1 MNAPRAFR
9 LILPLLLVAAFLA
22 RPVLAQT
29 QAGAPA
35 GAFAPIPPV
44 ENPVLA
50 PAPVPAAASSEIQS
64 LLTGTGALAISGR
77 RLDRA
82 QLAAI
87 YSKRDFRPLWSGQQ
101 RAELV
106 AALAAAPS
114 QGLDPGAFAL
124 PETDPAQGDILLTDA
139 FLRYA
144 QALVRGRV
152 SPGDFEKDY
161 RMPQPGFDADAALAK
176 ALKNG
181 PAASLAALAPS
192 DPGYALLRQAYLRYQ
207 AYVANQAWRPME
219 LALPLQPGDGG
230 GDVAKLRQRL
240 AAENYLAPG
249 NLAGNPDNSAQYDD
263 DLRKAVTRFQ
273 ANHGLPQD
281 GIVNRA
287 TLVALNVSPGE
298 RLREI
303 RLNLERDRALPRDIP
318 PDRVEINIP
327 DASLVLYRGGRP
339 DLVMHAMVG
348 STDHPSP
355 VLLTRMTAVT
365 FNPQWIVPSSIIRA
379 EIAPAMQKDP
389 NYLARYNYAY
399 VATPDGKQLIQ
410 KPGPGNALGRVK
422 FEMPNA
428 LEIYL
433 HDTPMQAYMDRSRR
447 ALSHGCIRVGDP
459 RALAQQVLATSPNW
473 NRDAIDA
480 AIASGK
486 TQTVALPH
494 GIPVYLFYRTVYADA
509 DGTVEFRNDLYGR
522 DRLLNQALLKRDL
535 SEQLAPEPRLA
546 DLPGKG

>member
-1 MNAPRAFR
+1 MNAPRNFR
-9 LILPLLLVAAFLA
+9 LILPLLLAAAFLA

-29 QAGAPA
+29 QEGAPA
-35 GAFAPIPPV
+35 GAFAPIPPAV
-44 ENPVLA
+44 DAA
-50 PAPVPAAASSEIQS
+50 PAPALNMPASSSEIRN
-64 LLTGTGALAISGR
+64 LLAGSGELTISGR
-77 RLDRA
+77 HIDRA
-82 QLAAI
+82 ELAAI
-87 YSKRDFRPLWSGQQ
+87 YRQRDFRPLWSGPQ
-101 RAELV
+101 RAELTSV
-106 AALAAAPS
+106 LANAPA

-124 PETDPAQGDILLTDA
+124 PAADAAQADVLQTDA

-144 QALVRGRV
+144 QAQARGRV
-152 SPGDFEKDY
+152 SPADFEKDY
-161 RMPQPGFDADAALAK
+161 RMPQPGFDADVALAK
-176 ALKNG
+176 ALKIG
-181 PAASLAALAPS
+181 PAAALAALAPAYPAY
-192 DPGYALLRQAYLRYQ
+192 DRLRRAYARYQ
-207 AYVANQAWRPME
+207 AYAADPAWRPME
-219 LALPLQPGDGG
+219 LALPLQPGDS
-230 GDVAKLRQRL
+230 GDDVLKLRQRL
-240 AAENYLAPG
+240 AAENYPV
-249 NLAGNPDNSAQYDD
+249 AGTPDNVAAYDD
-263 DLRKAVTRFQ
+263 DLRKAVMRFQ
-273 ANHGLPQD
+273 ENHGLPPD

-287 TLVALNVSPGE
+287 TLTALNVTPGE